1 MKPTL
6 TRGKYTEKIMQ
17 FADHLGFLYIKH
29 LVYHKKKVSICLWGL
44 HPYTGSRN
52 PIPKINTSQIFNIR
66 QRQQ

>member
-29 LVYHKKKVSICLWGL
+29 LVYHKKLLASVFGAYIRILAQE
-44 HPYTGSRN
+44 
-52 PIPKINTSQIFNIR
+52 IPFQK
-66 QRQQ
+66 